1 MKGGS
6 QNALGGFSN
15 TSIESL
21 LEKHSK
27 MMDPISW
34 SDLSYQKMTMN
45 SYESSKNQGNFAS
58 TVAGATV
65 YMTENSQQTRRLEKE
80 DTQEKKDAVFDA
92 AFRCAMNE
100 A

>member
-1 MKGGS
+1 
-6 QNALGGFSN
+6 
-15 TSIESL
+15 
-21 LEKHSK
+21 

-34 SDLSYQKMTMN
+34 SDLGYQKMTNN
-45 SYESSKNQGNFAS
+45 SYKSEKQQSNFAS
-58 TVAGATV
+58 MVAGATV
-65 YMTENSQQTRRLEKE
+65 YMTESSQQTRRLEKE